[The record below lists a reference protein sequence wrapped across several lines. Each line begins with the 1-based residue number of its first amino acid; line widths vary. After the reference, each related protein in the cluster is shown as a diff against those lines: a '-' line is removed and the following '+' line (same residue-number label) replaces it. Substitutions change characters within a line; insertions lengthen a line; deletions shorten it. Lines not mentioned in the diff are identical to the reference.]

1 MPCNYCVGK
10 DFAGKK
16 RFFEIGLSISDD
28 RVLVTSYNGVVA
40 NQAEIYY
47 CPMCGRKLEGESKS
61 DRIIKLWNKIEIKE
75 EKYKIGTVSEISKP
89 FIDNNIVEEENNN
102 IPLKGIKVSLTYDG
116 VELLDKI

>member
-10 DFAGKK
+10 DFAGEK
-16 RFFEIGLSISDD
+16 RFFQIGLSISND

-40 NQAEIYY
+40 NETEIYY
-47 CPMCGRKLEGESKS
+47 CPMCGRKLEGESEL
-61 DRIIKLWNKIEIKE
+61 DRIVKKWKEERE

-89 FIDNNIVEEENNN
+89 FIVNNIKEEENN

-116 VELLDKI
+116 VEFCNNLD